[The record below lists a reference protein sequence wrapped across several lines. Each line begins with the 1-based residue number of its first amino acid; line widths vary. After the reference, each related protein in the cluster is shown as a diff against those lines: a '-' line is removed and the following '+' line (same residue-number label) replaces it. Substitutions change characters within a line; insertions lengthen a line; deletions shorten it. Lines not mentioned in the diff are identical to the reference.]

1 MFRHWYDLSKLADH
15 QIGAEALADIPL
27 LERVVRHK
35 EAFFAYNNVGYDG
48 CLDGSLVL
56 VPPGGLMDT
65 LHADYKGMVEQQMF
79 TGKPPVFGE
88 VVERI
93 RTLQGLINAA
103 VIEHNKKAQPV

>member
-1 MFRHWYDLSKLADH
+1 
-15 QIGAEALADIPL
+15 
-27 LERVVRHK
+27 
-35 EAFFAYNNVGYDG
+35 
-48 CLDGSLVL
+48 
-56 VPPGGLMDT
+56 MDT